1 MLIFPGQNITTKAD
15 CLSFPDNR
23 WRNRKYNFD
32 NLGQALISL
41 FVLASKDGWVDIM
54 YNGLDAVAV
63 DAQVSSSFNKLK
75 RFTPAKTTKNGI

>member
-63 DAQVSSSFNKLK
+63 DAQVSSSLNNFKV
-75 RFTPAKTTKNGI
+75 TPTKTTKNGI